1 MADTA
6 LELIKKKP
14 TEKEMKFLA
23 ETAKEGVTL
32 EKLIPDDMD
41 PGDLLGN
48 MDIVCRG
55 LARADTVTNG
65 LIPVLGRML
74 AVAKSNPAVME
85 KAGVDTWDKF
95 LEEKVYPYFQ
105 RGRSTAFFAL
115 RLAKRWPGLDTQTYT
130 AVSRRGF
137 QILMK
142 AIPEKQTTEKWAKD
156 LVKKAAKVSVD
167 ALEQHCEEQG
177 YLTHNSVTGGIIRIN
192 CTKGFQ
198 REWEKF
204 YKNKKIN
211 AYCGS
216 KEQDVILN
224 KLMQECEQIWMAHVE
239 TEAGGGNQSSPGG
252 VE

>member
-142 AIPEKQTTEKWAKD
+142 AIPEKQTAEPWAKA

-177 YLTHNSVTGGIIRIN
+177 YLTHGSVTGAIVRIATN
-192 CTKGFQ
+192 RATM
-198 REWEKF
+198 RSWDKF
-204 YKNKKIN
+204 CKNKKIQ
-211 AYCGS
+211 AYCQS
-216 KEQDVILN
+216 DQPDVILN
-224 KLMQECEQIWMAHVE
+224 KLMEECETEWLARSEEAAGATGQPVE
-239 TEAGGGNQSSPGG
+239 VA
-252 VE
+252 

>member
-115 RLAKRWPGLDTQTYT
+115 RLAKRWPSLDTQTYT

-177 YLTHNSVTGGIIRIN
+177 YLTHGSVTGAVIRVATN
-192 CTKGFQ
+192 KATARK
-198 REWEKF
+198 WEKF
-204 YKNKKIN
+204 CKDKNIQ
-211 AYCGS
+211 AYCKS
-216 KEQDVILN
+216 DQPDVILN
-224 KLMQECEQIWMAHVE
+224 QLMEECEIEWLARAEDAAAVPVQPVE
-239 TEAGGGNQSSPGG
+239 AA
-252 VE
+252 